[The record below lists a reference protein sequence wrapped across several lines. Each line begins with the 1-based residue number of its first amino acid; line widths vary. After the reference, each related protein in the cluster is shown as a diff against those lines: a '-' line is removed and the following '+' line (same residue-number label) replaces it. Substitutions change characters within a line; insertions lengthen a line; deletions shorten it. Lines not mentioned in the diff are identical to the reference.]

1 MRKFGLIGF
10 PLKHSFSKRYFTEKF
25 LREGWS
31 DCQYDMF
38 EIDSIQ
44 KIEEVLTQHPELVG
58 LNVTIPYKE
67 QVIPYLDELDPGCE
81 AIGAVNTIKVSGN
94 KLIGYNTDYIGF
106 KQSLVD
112 WLPHQTVK
120 ALVLGT
126 GGASRAVKQA
136 LSDLAI
142 PFLMVSRS
150 KANDPEWVDYQ
161 DLVQS
166 PEILETHHLII
177 NTTPLG
183 TFPNTEEM
191 PPVPKDL
198 LTEKH
203 KVYDLVYNP
212 EETLLMRSVRNAGGT
227 AKNGL
232 DMLHLQAEASW
243 EIWNRS

>member
-25 LREGWS
+25 QKEGWS
-31 DCQYDMF
+31 DCQYELF
-38 EIDSIQ
+38 EIDSVD
-44 KIEEVLTQHPELVG
+44 KIKEILAKHPELVG

-67 QVIPYLDELDPGCE
+67 QVIPYLDELEPSCE
-81 AIGAVNTIKVSGN
+81 AIGAVNTIKVSAN
-94 KLIGYNTDYIGF
+94 KLTGFNTDYIGF
-106 KQSLVD
+106 KQSLLD
-112 WLPHQTVK
+112 WLPNEPVR

-136 LSDLAI
+136 LSDLSI
-142 PFLMVSRS
+142 PFLVVSRR
-150 KANDPEWVDYQ
+150 KDNHPEWVDYQ
-161 DLVQS
+161 DLARS
-166 PEILETHHLII
+166 PGILRSHHLII

-191 PPVPKDL
+191 PPIPQAF

-212 EETLLMRSVRNAGGT
+212 EVTLLMRTVQDAGGIV
-227 AKNGL
+227 KNGL
-232 DMLHLQAEASW
+232 EMLHLQAEASW